1 MLTLKICDKNNNIL
15 AEENG
20 ENIDFLYEKK
30 YNEGDRIE
38 ISGSEFMTVQLSEKL
53 KESIIYVPGKTLSYE
68 IPFGE
73 KLAAYAD
80 GAWDGDKNRIRVGKT
95 PEEEIYSKRNI
106 ALNSAAKRFEK
117 TYFPY
122 AEANYVTRDEAGFEE
137 RNAIDGVIETAG
149 HGVYPFQSY
158 AGGAREDLEYYLY
171 FGRKVEIEKI
181 VFYLRADFKDDHDT
195 YWKSLNV
202 EFDDGEKIGAHF
214 IKSGEAQVLELK
226 RPKITEKIH
235 LTDFKQI
242 SYPLSWAA
250 LSQIEVYGKIIK
262 Q

>member
-1 MLTLKICDKNNNIL
+1 MLTLKIYDKNNNVL
-15 AEENG
+15 AEKSG
-20 ENIDFLYEKK
+20 EKIELLYDKK

-38 ISGSEFMTVQLSEKL
+38 ISGSEFMTVRLSEKL
-53 KESIIYVPGKTLSYE
+53 KESIVYVPKKVLSYT

-73 KLAAYAD
+73 KLVAYAN
-80 GAWDGDKNRIRVGKT
+80 GTWDSDKNKISV
-95 PEEEIYSKRNI
+95 EETGDDKIYATRNI

-117 TYFPY
+117 SYFPY

-202 EFDDGEKIGAHF
+202 EFDDGEKVAAHF
-214 IKSGEAQVLELK
+214 IKSGDAQELK
-226 RPKITEKIH
+226 LEVPKVTEKIH

-250 LSQIEVYGKIIK
+250 LSQIEVYGRIIK
-262 Q
+262 